1 MKIKFLLIMLTLLY
15 SHLAVSSDDYIGYK
29 KALMGEEDVSLFPP
43 SKIKNKLLTKEVF
56 FKRKENT
63 YQFGVTS
70 IDAPF
75 FDVNDDSGKIDT
87 VYSLLSLIGVDSV
100 KSSAADWSKLGDDK
114 NHKNFKMLKF
124 QLDEAKKYNLSS
136 SFIIGYPPVGMGV
149 YSKSI
154 RTAVSNKYM
163 VNYEDYLRFI
173 VKYLKPYD
181 VKYFEVGNE
190 VDAGS
195 HWWIH
200 STPTMYVNEVKQLK
214 KILIDLSSN
223 IKIAAFSATYARSSS
238 NNTPHEGRK
247 FIQESLDLGI
257 NSYVDAYSLHH
268 FTFPNDDGLIGFF
281 KQELIN
287 RNIQKPL
294 IDTEQ
299 MDVTDN
305 HMFFSKPYQIIK
317 LYAYG
322 FFKYN
327 LKHIDYFMARDA
339 FIEPKVYPVGF
350 TQGLFDMNW
359 NPKPR
364 LLALAMSIDAMK
376 GRSLIKSGEI
386 DGLVYFLL
394 RDKLAI
400 SKYKYSLLLWRDGDA
415 NINIDIGQNQTAE
428 TWSLD
433 ELKANSH
440 YSLTDAP
447 LVIFSND
454 VNSFSH
460 QIP

>member
-1 MKIKFLLIMLTLLY
+1 MKIKNLLAILSLLY
-15 SHLAVSSDDYIGYK
+15 CHLAISSDDNIGYK
-29 KALMGEEDVSLFPP
+29 KTLMGEEYVSLFPP
-43 SKIKNKLLTKEVF
+43 SKIKRKLLTKEVF
-56 FKRKENT
+56 FKENKNT

-70 IDAPF
+70 IDDPF
-75 FDVNDDSGKIDT
+75 FDVDDDSGKIDT

-114 NHKNFKMLKF
+114 NHKNFNMLKF
-124 QLDEAKKYNLSS
+124 QLDEARKYNLSS

-154 RTAVSNKYM
+154 RTAVSNKFM

-173 VKYLKPYD
+173 VKFLKPYD

-200 STPTMYVNEVKQLK
+200 STPIMYVNEVKQLK
-214 KILIDLSSN
+214 KILIDSSSN

-238 NNTPHEGRK
+238 NNSPHQGRN
-247 FIQESLDLGI
+247 FVQESLDLGI

-281 KQELIN
+281 KQELGK
-287 RNIQKPL
+287 RNIEKPL

-305 HMFFSKPYQIIK
+305 HMYFSKPYQIIK

-339 FIEPKVYPVGF
+339 FIEPRVYPVGF
-350 TQGLFDMNW
+350 TQGLFDMSW

-386 DGLVYFLL
+386 DGVVYFLL
-394 RDKLAI
+394 RDKFGI
-400 SKYKYSLLLWRDGDA
+400 SKYKYSLLLWRDGVT
-415 NINIDIGQNQTAE
+415 NKKIDIGQNQTAE
-428 TWSLD
+428 TWTLD
-433 ELKANSH
+433 EIKSNSK
-440 YSLTDAP
+440 YFLTEAP

-454 VNSFSH
+454 INSFSQ